1 MSSDILSRSFS
12 RIGARLRR
20 RVAERTSSPTGVSID
35 IGRDEGGEYFDI
47 AANPAGM
54 PELSVLDVQPRMR
67 HLLLRSSSLRWSHQF
82 LCGHD
87 ERHWFVAAVPEL
99 GRVSTVRSALTAL
112 KPVEIRQLEDRLGVR
127 PGKRNL
133 RRNEAFVRQGE
144 WFFVAARDICP
155 DDAEILFD
163 EPLQRSGGKPHF
175 CEELVRHGG
184 EVVYTSAAHPNGL
197 RLREHA
203 RLLKRRP
210 EMRKW
215 EWTVRR
221 RNPLVYVRG
230 RVRHPD
236 HQTIKLSGWHR
247 VFMNTENEAEAKRHL
262 VFFD

>member
-12 RIGARLRR
+12 RIGARLRQ
-20 RVAERTSSPTGVSID
+20 RVAEQTSSPTGVSID
-35 IGRDEGGEYFDI
+35 IGRDVGGEYFDI

-67 HLLLRSSSLRWSHQF
+67 HLLLRSSSAHWSHKF

-99 GRVSTVRSALTAL
+99 DRVSTVRSALTAL
-112 KPVEIRQLEDRLGVR
+112 KPADIRLLEDQLGVR

-144 WFFVAARDICP
+144 WFFVPVRDLSP
-155 DDAEILFD
+155 DESEILFD

-184 EVVYTSAAHPNGL
+184 DVVYTSAAYPNGL
-197 RLREHA
+197 KEREYVC
-203 RLLKRRP
+203 LLKRRP
-210 EMRKW
+210 DVRKW

-236 HQTIKLSGWHR
+236 HKTVKLFGWHR
-247 VFMNTENEAEAKRHL
+247 VYMNTENEAEAKRHL
-262 VFFD
+262 VFLD